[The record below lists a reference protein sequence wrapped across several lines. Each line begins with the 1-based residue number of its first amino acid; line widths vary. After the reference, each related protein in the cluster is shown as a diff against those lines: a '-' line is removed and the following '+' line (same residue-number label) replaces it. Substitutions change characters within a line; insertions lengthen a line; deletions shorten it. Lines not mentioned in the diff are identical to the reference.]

1 MRRLIL
7 TGDRSHTTRALITN
21 LLLSNSIKGIAEIVD
36 GLVYRTSLLRV
47 FRDLSTFY
55 NSERALIRLC
65 LAPVSKYTKEL
76 GDEHADGGG
85 YTYS

>member
-1 MRRLIL
+1 VIDLTRREI
-7 TGDRSHTTRALITN
+7 GSRALITN

-36 GLVYRTSLLRV
+36 GLVCRTSLLRV

-65 LAPVSKYTKEL
+65 LAPVSNTKEL